1 MFDLGERARLG
12 VNDVHQRDD
21 AKGSAKVKL
30 PFFAERRV
38 KSNTYENMENFRAC
52 TAQHRTTPHSTAQ
65 RSTLGVQTALSSES
79 HIMLSLDFVS
89 PSLLLPPSSHLGR
102 LSPHHTFP
110 STCIGLLWHPI
121 LTACTSLYLC
131 FTLYSQ
137 LHSLASPI
145 ISSLITAFRIS
156 HLVSHQHRALITRL
170 HPFAR

>member
-1 MFDLGERARLG
+1 MTFTNATTRKAQLKSSCPSSLDVVSRATPTKTWKISEL
-12 VNDVHQRDD
+12 
-21 AKGSAKVKL
+21 A
-30 PFFAERRV
+30 
-38 KSNTYENMENFRAC
+38 
-52 TAQHRTTPHSTAQ
+52 PHSTAPHPTAQ